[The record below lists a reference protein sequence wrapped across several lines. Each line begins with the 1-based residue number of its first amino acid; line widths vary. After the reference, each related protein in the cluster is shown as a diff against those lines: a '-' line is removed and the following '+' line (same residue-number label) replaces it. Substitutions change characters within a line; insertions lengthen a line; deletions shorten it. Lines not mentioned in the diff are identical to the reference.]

1 MNFRFLRSILIAGCL
16 IISFPGCV
24 YRMDIPQGNRIDA
37 ATIEKLEIGMTKNQ
51 VRFLL
56 GTPSVQDPYR
66 PDEWHYVY
74 FLKTGADQKI
84 EKRLMT
90 LQFTDDR
97 LTSIDGSLSPD

>member
-1 MNFRFLRSILIAGCL
+1 MNFRFLSFILMAGCL
-16 IISFPGCV
+16 IISLPGCV

-37 ATIEKLEIGMTKNQ
+37 ALIEKLEIGMTRNQ

-66 PDEWHYVY
+66 PDQWHYVY
-74 FLKTGADQKI
+74 FHKSGADQTI

-90 LQFTDDR
+90 LQFSDDR
-97 LTSIDGSLSPD
+97 LTEIDGSINPG